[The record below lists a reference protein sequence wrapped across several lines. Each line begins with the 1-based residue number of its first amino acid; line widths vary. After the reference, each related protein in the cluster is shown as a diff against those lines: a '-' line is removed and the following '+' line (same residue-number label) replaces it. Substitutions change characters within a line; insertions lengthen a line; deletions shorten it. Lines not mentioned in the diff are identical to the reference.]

1 MTIKKLTL
9 WFEKTDTKLEIPFT
23 NEPIY
28 EIQRDLV
35 QQLIVKAD
43 RDRIDNQYTQ
53 PMKWWDRSH
62 MELKIRVE
70 TTDEQLSWKNLSD
83 ETLTSIAEIN
93 IPYKNT
99 ACMFKGYL
107 MDFEIG
113 SYFKFH
119 VTHTLH
125 TTDKAIGFSVSENNI
140 LLWPESFPKELLE
153 QL

>member
-99 ACMFKGYL
+99 ACMLRG
-107 MDFEIG
+107 
-113 SYFKFH
+113 
-119 VTHTLH
+119 
-125 TTDKAIGFSVSENNI
+125 
-140 LLWPESFPKELLE
+140 
-153 QL
+153 